1 MAPKQKFT
9 KQEIIIAAF
18 DLAREKGLDSITIR
32 SVAQKLGSSIS
43 PIYVNFNTIDEL
55 IQEVVKRT
63 FEISRQ
69 MLMEQNSG
77 HPFRDIGIASL
88 RFANEYSVLY
98 RDLIIKNNP
107 HMKYENEN
115 SDLVI
120 EQMKKDPM
128 LSHFSDEELKTI
140 LFKMQTFQ
148 TGLSVMVANKLLPE
162 DFNDEKLIEIFDST
176 AADVIAAARLR
187 KNGSLA

>member
-18 DLAREKGLDSITIR
+18 DLAKDKGLDSITIR
-32 SVAQKLGSSIS
+32 NVAQKLGSSIA
-43 PIYVNFNTIDEL
+43 PIYVNFNNIDEL
-55 IQEVVKRT
+55 IQEVVKKA
-63 FEISRQ
+63 FEVSRQ
-69 MLMEQNSG
+69 MLMEQKSG

-88 RFANEYSVLY
+88 RFAKEYSVLY

-115 SDLVI
+115 IYIVI

-162 DFNDEKLIEIFDST
+162 DCDEKLIEILDST
-176 AADVIAAARLR
+176 AADIIAAAHLR
-187 KNGSLA
+187 NNGSLA